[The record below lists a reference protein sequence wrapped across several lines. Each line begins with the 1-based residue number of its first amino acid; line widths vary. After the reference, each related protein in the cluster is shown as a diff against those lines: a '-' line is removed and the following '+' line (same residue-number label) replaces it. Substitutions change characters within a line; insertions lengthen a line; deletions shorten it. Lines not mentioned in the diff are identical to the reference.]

1 LCSFP
6 QWSCPMALAD
16 YLSEDVIC
24 MDLLPRERD
33 DAIRALL
40 ERFVAAKAMPARSV
54 SKALA
59 AILERERLG
68 STAIGRGVAV
78 PHARLEELDKVL
90 VAFGY
95 SAAGVEF
102 SALDGEPV
110 HEVFL
115 VIAPKGRADE
125 YLDIMER
132 ITRLVQNDDF
142 RRFLSRAKTSQEVIE
157 LIQEM
162 DR

>member
-1 LCSFP
+1 MLLERSGV
-6 QWSCPMALAD
+6 MALAD
-16 YLSEDVIC
+16 YLSEELIR
-24 MDLLPRERD
+24 MDLASRERD
-33 DAIRALL
+33 GVIRGLLDSLVACKALPARLL
-40 ERFVAAKAMPARSV
+40 EPAV
-54 SKALA
+54 A
-59 AILERERLG
+59 AILDRERLG

-78 PHARLEELDKVL
+78 PHARLEELDEVL

-95 SAAGVEF
+95 SRAGVEF
-102 SALDGEPV
+102 SALDSQPV

-125 YLDIMER
+125 YLDLMER

-142 RRFLSRAKTSQEVIE
+142 RRFVSHAKGRRDVME
-157 LIQEM
+157 LIKEM